1 MMDKNPE
8 KKPNGRLFAEFPPV
22 DVAQWEETIR
32 EDLKGADY
40 EKKLIW
46 KSPEG
51 IAVKPYYTQEDLK
64 DVLAAPVFPGQ
75 FPFTRGNKAG
85 DNAWYIRQD
94 IQVEAGKTEA
104 ANRKA
109 HEILQKGADSIG
121 FRIPDSVNLSY
132 EDFGELMQNIW
143 VKGIEVNFDAGH
155 QAISIARYLRRL
167 MDERNRDYAR
177 LHGSLNF
184 DPIGYLTQHGNYCP
198 SCGDADGAFAQAHE
212 LMKEA
217 AGLTNLRA
225 ITVNGS
231 IFGNAGATIV
241 QELAFSL
248 SEGVEY
254 LTQLTSKGLS
264 VSALAPRLRF
274 VFSIGSNYFFE
285 IARLRAAR
293 LLWAHIV
300 KAYGPVSEEI
310 CRMNIHSVTSS
321 FNKTLYDPYVN
332 LLRTTTEA
340 MAAAIGGTDSME
352 VLTFDMPAGTSSP
365 LGERMARNQ
374 QLILKEEAGFDK
386 VNDPAAGSYY
396 IETLTESIAH
406 EAWALFLKTEEKGGY
421 LEALKAGDIQS
432 QIARSAI
439 QRENAVA
446 SRRETILGTNQYP
459 NTTEYINQPLD
470 ETLISKHSPSDA
482 GTIVQPISPYRAG
495 MAMEALRYR
504 TDRYALNHKRPAVLP
519 LLIGSVTMRQARAQF
534 TGNFFGCAGFSIL
547 PGKSVASAAEG
558 IQAALDSEAEI
569 ITICSS
575 DEEYAVVA
583 PEIHQG
589 LKDKT
594 LVVVAGNPACTDELK
609 SLGLTRF
616 IHVRS
621 NLLETLLQYQKDLN
635 IV

>member
-1 MMDKNPE
+1 MDKNPE
-8 KKPNGRLFAEFPPV
+8 KKPNSRLFAEFPPV
-22 DVAQWEETIR
+22 EIAQWEETIR

-51 IAVKPYYTQEDLK
+51 IPVKPYYSEEDLK
-64 DVLAAPVFPGQ
+64 KIPEIPAFPGQ
-75 FPFTRGNKAG
+75 FPYTRGGKAG
-85 DNAWYIRQD
+85 HNAWYIRQD
-94 IQVEAGKTEA
+94 IQVEAGHIEA

-121 FRIPDSVNLSY
+121 FRIPADVELTY
-132 EDFGELMQNIW
+132 DDFGKLMQNIW

-167 MDERNRDYAR
+167 MDERNRDYER
-177 LHGSLNF
+177 LLGSLNF
-184 DPIGYLTQHGNYCP
+184 DPIGYLTRHGNYCP
-198 SCGDADGAFAQAHE
+198 SCGDTDGAFTQAHD
-212 LMKEA
+212 LLKETA
-217 AGLTNLRA
+217 SLTNLQA
-225 ITVNGS
+225 ITVNGA

-248 SEGVEY
+248 AQGVEY
-254 LTQLTSKGLS
+254 LTQLTGKGLS
-264 VSALAPRLRF
+264 VSAVAPRLRF
-274 VFSIGSNYFFE
+274 VFSAGSNYFFE
-285 IARLRAAR
+285 IAKLRAAR

-310 CRMNIHSVTSS
+310 CRMNIHSVTSM

-352 VLTFDMPAGTSSP
+352 VLPFDAPAGTNSV

-406 EAWALFLKTEEKGGY
+406 EAWALFLKTEERGGY
-421 LEALKAGDIQS
+421 LEALQAGDIQE

-459 NTTEYINQPLD
+459 NTTEFINQQIDESIVSKPGPTD
-470 ETLISKHSPSDA
+470 ETTL
-482 GTIVQPISPYRAG
+482 VQPITPFRAG
-495 MAMEALRYR
+495 MALEALRYR
-504 TDRYALNHKRPAVLP
+504 TDRYALSNKRPAVLP
-519 LLIGSVTMRQARAQF
+519 LLIGSVAMRQARAQF
-534 TGNFFGCAGFSIL
+534 TGNFFGCAGFDIL
-547 PGKSVASAAEG
+547 PAKTVASADEG
-558 IQAALDSEAEI
+558 IHATLESGAEI
-569 ITICSS
+569 VTICSS
-575 DEEYAVVA
+575 DEEYAVLA
-583 PEIHQG
+583 PEIFQA

-594 LVVVAGNPACTDELK
+594 IVVVAGNPVCAEELK
-609 SLGLTRF
+609 TIGLSRF

-621 NLLETLLQYQKDLN
+621 NLLETLEQYQKDLN
-635 IV
+635 IA